1 MKNKIHLIKD
11 YMSWTPHTIGV
22 DIPISTAKAMMR
34 DYRVRHLP
42 VLSRGKLVGVVSER
56 NVTEGLLTKGG
67 ENFTVDDIMT
77 PDPYTV
83 EWETSLAEVV
93 DAMADEKF
101 GCAIIEDKANRAIG
115 IFTTVDAC
123 RALNGI
129 LEAK

>member
-1 MKNKIHLIKD
+1 MNKKTALIKD
-11 YMSWTPHTIGV
+11 YMSWTPHTIGL
-22 DIPISTAKAMMR
+22 DIPISTAKKMMR
-34 DYRVRHLP
+34 EYHVRHLP

-56 NVTEGLLTKGG
+56 NVTEGLMTKGG

-77 PDPYTV
+77 PDPFAV
-83 EWETSLAEVV
+83 DWETSLADVV
-93 DAMADEKF
+93 EGMADEKY

-123 RALNGI
+123 RALNGL